1 MAAGLASGSG
11 ETGAGGGCPP
21 LAGAVERSREL
32 GRRGHRCG
40 AKVEMS
46 AGPGREGVP
55 PNAPAP
61 SLDRAGQLDELGV
74 VSGGPSRRG
83 DSGQRTCRRPCALQR
98 RGVATVR
105 MSSPGMDSGGPDRV
119 CVGAVDRGSRH
130 AVGVWPLCGRPTVS
144 RRTPGATDGF
154 FDHGP
159 VLEDHGQGE
168 VAKDEEEWPRYR
180 EASLSSFLPNERTRL
195 GSGGGHKQTTRPP
208 FRFALAIRARLR
220 PYRRRR
226 DVLPSRGEWG
236 GDSSAGGAL
245 RLAVYGDATRPGR
258 ARARGADAP

>member
-11 ETGAGGGCPP
+11 ETDAGGGCPP

-46 AGPGREGVP
+46 AGPGHEGVP

-105 MSSPGMDSGGPDRV
+105 MSSPGMDSGG
-119 CVGAVDRGSRH
+119 AGSRMCGSGRQGKPPRCRGL
-130 AVGVWPLCGRPTVS
+130 AVVRPPNWGDGRVLRS
-144 RRTPGATDGF
+144 RPCPGRSRPGRGREGRGGMA
-154 FDHGP
+154 P
-159 VLEDHGQGE
+159 V
-168 VAKDEEEWPRYR
+168 PRS
-180 EASLSSFLPNERTRL
+180 EPFLLPPERTHASRFR
-195 GSGGGHKQTTRPP
+195 GGGHKQTTRPP

>member
-11 ETGAGGGCPP
+11 ETDAGGGCPP

-46 AGPGREGVP
+46 AGPGHEGVP

-105 MSSPGMDSGGPDRV
+105 MSSPGMDSGG
-119 CVGAVDRGSRH
+119 AGSRMCGSGRQGKPPRCRGL
-130 AVGVWPLCGRPTVS
+130 AVVRPPNWGDGRVLRS
-144 RRTPGATDGF
+144 RPCPGRSRPGRGREGRGGMA
-154 FDHGP
+154 P
-159 VLEDHGQGE
+159 V
-168 VAKDEEEWPRYR
+168 PRS
-180 EASLSSFLPNERTRL
+180 EPFLLPPERTHASRFR
-195 GSGGGHKQTTRPP
+195 GGGHKQTTRPP
-208 FRFALAIRARLR
+208 FRFALAIRARLC

-226 DVLPSRGEWG
+226 DVLPSRGEWA
-236 GDSSAGGAL
+236 GDSSAGGA
-245 RLAVYGDATRPGR
+245 RCV
-258 ARARGADAP
+258 